1 MVVSI
6 QSPRSGRQTSV
17 VRFTGLVFVYD
28 PVPSA
33 EALGYCHD
41 VRFADFDLATSS
53 FRSLSMKARIVW
65 LILCGI
71 WGSTWLFIKLGLQ
84 DLPPLTFA
92 GIRFVFASGILIT
105 IILARGVRWPRK
117 RREWLVMAVVGLL
130 QFSLNYGLV
139 FWGEQRI
146 PSGLAAVLQSTF
158 PVFGLVIAHF
168 YLPDEPI
175 TAKKVVGVLL
185 GVLGVSIIFSHQ
197 LTIAGRAALLG
208 SIALVMSAFF
218 GSYGNVL
225 VKAYGTQI
233 DPFVLAAGQMICG
246 FPPLL
251 ALGIA
256 TEGSPFR
263 FHWTAM
269 GVLSLA
275 YLVIVGSVIAFT
287 LFYWLVRHMDVTNTM
302 LIALVTPV
310 MAVILG
316 MIVLHE
322 QLSWRLFGGAACI
335 ISGIAFIVL
344 RKPQK
349 SVAIEEEEPEMMA
362 VG

>member
-1 MVVSI
+1 
-6 QSPRSGRQTSV
+6 
-17 VRFTGLVFVYD
+17 
-28 PVPSA
+28 
-33 EALGYCHD
+33 
-41 VRFADFDLATSS
+41 
-53 FRSLSMKARIVW
+53 MKARVVW

-71 WGSTWLFIKLGLQ
+71 WGSTWLFIKLGLA

-92 GIRFVFASGILIT
+92 GIRFLFASLILVAL
-105 IILARGVRWPRK
+105 ILARGVRWPRQ
-117 RREWLVMAVVGLL
+117 RRDWTVIAVVGLL

-146 PSGLAAVLQSTF
+146 SSGLAAVLQSTF
-158 PVFGLVIAHF
+158 PAFGLVIAHF

-175 TAKKVVGVLL
+175 TTKKVIGVLL
-185 GVLGVSIIFSHQ
+185 GFAGVGIVFSQQ
-197 LTIAGRAALLG
+197 LSIAGPTALAG
-208 SIALVMSAFF
+208 SVALVLSALC

-251 ALGIA
+251 TLGVL
-256 TEGSPFR
+256 TEGNPFR
-263 FHWTAM
+263 FHWTGMAI
-269 GVLSLA
+269 LALA
-275 YLVIVGSVIAFT
+275 YLVIVGSVLAFT
-287 LFYWLVRHMDVTNTM
+287 LFYWLVRHMDVVNTM

-310 MAVILG
+310 VAVILG

-322 QLSWRLFGGAACI
+322 QLNWRLFAGAACI
-335 ISGIAFIVL
+335 ISGIGFIVL
-344 RKPQK
+344 RKRQK
-349 SVAIEEEEPEMMA
+349 TVAVDEEEPEMMS